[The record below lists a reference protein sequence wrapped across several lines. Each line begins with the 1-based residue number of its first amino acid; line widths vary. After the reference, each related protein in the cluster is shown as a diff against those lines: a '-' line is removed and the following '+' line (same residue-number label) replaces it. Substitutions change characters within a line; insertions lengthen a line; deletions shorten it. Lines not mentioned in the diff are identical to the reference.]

1 MPKGVHKRGTKRKN
15 HSRWS
20 KALLEPLYRSW
31 LAGEDLRHISQ
42 HHDTTFGRLRSAF
55 IYFGFDMSS
64 LAYPK
69 RISVYGGARDS
80 LGGLR
85 QATRS
90 EFEPRPRPYDPV
102 SHRASRHYQGSFEL

>member
-1 MPKGVHKRGTKRKN
+1 MPKGFPKNPQRKN

-42 HHDTTFGRLRSAF
+42 HHGTTFGRLRGAF
-55 IYFGFDMSS
+55 IYFGFDMSG
-64 LAYPK
+64 LAYPGRK
-69 RISVYGGARDS
+69 AIYGGARDP

-90 EFEPRPRPYDPV
+90 EFEPTPRPYDPAT
-102 SHRASRHYQGSFEL
+102 HRASRHYQGSFDL